1 MSKNLDLVKGY
12 LLDIDMKIVS
22 ENEAEELVIVEDEEN
37 GIRNLIIDCEPP
49 IVILEQ
55 LIMDVPEDAGDF
67 LKRLLQMN
75 RTMVH
80 GAFVLDEEGN
90 RVLFRD
96 TLQLE
101 NLDRNELE
109 GSIQALELALA
120 ENGAELLEYSHRQ
133 SRGADQ

>member
-1 MSKNLDLVKGY
+1 MSENLDLVKGY
-12 LLDIDMKIVS
+12 LLDIDLKIVS
-22 ENEAEELVIVEDEEN
+22 EDEAEELIVVEDEEN

-55 LIMDVPEDAGDF
+55 LIMDVPKDAESF
-67 LKRLLQMN
+67 FKRLLQMN

-80 GAFVLDEEGN
+80 GAFVLDNEEGS

-101 NLDRNELE
+101 SLDRNELE
-109 GSIQALELALA
+109 GSIKALGLALA

-133 SRGADQ
+133 SEGS

>member
-1 MSKNLDLVKGY
+1 MSENLDLVKGY
-12 LLDIDMKIVS
+12 LLDLDLKIVS
-22 ENEAEELVIVEDEEN
+22 EDEAEELVIVDDQEN
-37 GIRNLIIDCEPP
+37 GINNLIIDCEPP

-55 LIMDVPEDAGDF
+55 LIMDVPKDPGDF

-80 GAFVLDEEGN
+80 GAFVLDEGEGS

-101 NLDRNELE
+101 NLDCNELE
-109 GSIQALELALA
+109 SSIRALELALA
-120 ENGAELLEYSHRQ
+120 ENGAELLEYSHR
-133 SRGADQ
+133 